1 MNNAFQPMTQF
12 EVINVRGAHYLV
24 HHAIAGAWWL
34 NIVKRLPDAYWSA
47 A

>member
-1 MNNAFQPMTQF
+1 MANANIPMTQF

-24 HHAIAGAWWL
+24 HHITKGAWWL
-34 NIVKRLPDAYWSA
+34 NIVKRLPDAHWSA

>member
-1 MNNAFQPMTQF
+1 MINAHIPMTQF

-24 HHAIAGAWWL
+24 QHAIPGAWWL
-34 NIVKRLPDAYWSA
+34 NIVKRLPDAFWRA